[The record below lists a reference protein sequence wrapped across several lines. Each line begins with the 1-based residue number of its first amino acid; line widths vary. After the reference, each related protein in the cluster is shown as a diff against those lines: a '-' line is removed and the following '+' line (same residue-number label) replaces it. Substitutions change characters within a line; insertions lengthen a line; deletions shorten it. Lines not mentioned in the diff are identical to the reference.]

1 MVLMAVPPGG
11 GCDSFADGQYGLPQ
25 HKPKGRVRVN
35 TPCLLLQ
42 CGISLGKA
50 VDWPDLPIE
59 ELAGL
64 G

>member
-1 MVLMAVPPGG
+1 MVLMTFLRWLRFVVA
-11 GCDSFADGQYGLPQ
+11 GQYGLPQ
-25 HKPKGRVRVN
+25 HKPKGRAPVN
-35 TPCLLLQ
+35 TACILLQ

-59 ELAGL
+59 QLAGL